1 MCTECN
7 LAFFLSP
14 LKMGI
19 VAASFAASIAAL
31 LILRKIKHASA
42 NKRLIFLYA
51 HVFAF
56 AFPFIFFLIFR
67 GCQNYFSGCSQAK
80 AITALVGLTA
90 LVAGVLALA
99 LAPVVLARR
108 YTRKAMPIGRASRWS
123 RFVESSAYASQAF
136 TPSTQ
141 QDRKRFPFTSS
152 SQGFSF
158 R

>member
-90 LVAGVLALA
+90 LVAGGLSF
-99 LAPVVLARR
+99 
-108 YTRKAMPIGRASRWS
+108 GRLPPPPA
-123 RFVESSAYASQAF
+123 
-136 TPSTQ
+136 TKGTQ
-141 QDRKRFPFTSS
+141 KN
-152 SQGFSF
+152 
-158 R
+158 